1 MIRIRKCREND
12 LHQTASLI
20 SETFLS
26 FNFKDNPPDAS
37 KDYAAY
43 YDPSINLEDIRK
55 RFEDT
60 SLFFVAEKN
69 RQIVGM
75 IRAIENRI
83 VNLFVHKNFHRQGI
97 GKRLI
102 HRYERECMKRGYQK
116 IVLRSQIYA
125 VPFYQACGYNKTTGI
140 RNNYGLTIQPMKKQ
154 LTVG

>member
-1 MIRIRKCREND
+1 MIRIRKYKEND
-12 LHQTASLI
+12 LYQAALLV
-20 SETFLS
+20 SETFRK
-26 FNFKDNPPDAS
+26 FNYKDNPPDVS

-43 YDPSINLEDIRK
+43 YDPSINLDDIRK
-55 RFEDT
+55 HFEDT

-75 IRAIENRI
+75 LRAIENCI
-83 VNLFVHKNFHRQGI
+83 VNLFVHENFHKQGI

-140 RNNYGLTIQPMKKQ
+140 RNKYGLIIQPMKKQ
-154 LTVG
+154 LPIG

>member
-1 MIRIRKCREND
+1 MIRIRKYREKD
-12 LHQTASLI
+12 LHQTASLV
-20 SETFLS
+20 SETFRN
-26 FNFKDNPPDAS
+26 FNFKDNPPNNS
-37 KDYAAY
+37 QDYAAY

-55 RFEDT
+55 RFQDT
-60 SLFFVAEKN
+60 SLFFIAEKN

-75 IRAIENRI
+75 LRAIENRI
-83 VNLFVHKNFHRQGI
+83 VNLFVHENFHKQGI

-102 HRYERECMKRGYQK
+102 HRYERECKKRGYQK

-140 RNNYGLTIQPMKKQ
+140 RNKYGLIIQPMKKQ